1 MVNKHRPQKV
11 AAFTV
16 LELLIVLGI
25 IAVLTAIALPVLNSV
40 RRRAQRVQCMVN
52 LRNLHVAAA
61 LYVQDNDQWPQ
72 IVSSSEDEDDTIY
85 SQEWIAALAPYHVE
99 KKSWICPTIQNLQ
112 GNPDY
117 MSVGNERV
125 DYFAMPF
132 DDKPMTP
139 YQWPRQPWFVES
151 GDVHGHGQLI
161 IFTDGSISDLKTVM
175 AEAKH

>member
-1 MVNKHRPQKV
+1 M
-11 AAFTV
+11 
-16 LELLIVLGI
+16 
-25 IAVLTAIALPVLNSV
+25 
-40 RRRAQRVQCMVN
+40 QRVQCIAN

-61 LYVQDNDQWPQ
+61 LYVQDNNQWPQ
-72 IVSSSEDEDDTIY
+72 IVSSADDEGDTSY
-85 SQEWIAALAPYHVE
+85 AREWIAALAPYHLD
-99 KKSWICPTIQNLQ
+99 KKSWICPTIQNLL

-117 MSVGNERV
+117 NSAGNERI

-139 YQWPRQPWFVES
+139 FQWPRQPWFVES

-161 IFTDGSISDLKTVM
+161 IFTDGGISDLKTVV